1 MWLVEPFDI
10 DLDAVLSNQPEDDA
24 PPWDAG
30 ASYALGARVLRGHRV
45 FASMIAGNLGLDP
58 LTVDQSTDA
67 AEWLEV
73 GYSNARAMFDGV
85 LANRSIATR
94 SGAPLGGDY
103 AVLGFSEAHVALLL
117 DIPVTGANCLVLFG
131 IDAAMV
137 RVVGLNAAGEVLL
150 AQRVAVAGREVGSWW
165 EYFTVP
171 VSGARETL
179 VFRDLPVGIA
189 RIVIGLD
196 GDTVRLGEVVLGRE
210 IYIGAAQVAGT
221 AGRHVTASRYEF
233 NDFGRLSMVK
243 RPTRREMTYTVAIEK
258 DHFDR
263 LEGRLGRITGGL
275 VAAIGST
282 GRTSTVVFGIMGT
295 IEWAEEY
302 PDFYIYAFTVKGVS

>member
-10 DLDAVLSNQPEDDA
+10 DLDAVTSTQPEDDA

-30 ASYALGARVLRGHRV
+30 VSYALGARVLREHRV
-45 FASMIAGNLGLDP
+45 FASMIADNLGLDP
-58 LTVDQSTDA
+58 LDVDQSTDA

-85 LANRSIATR
+85 LANRASATR

-103 AVLGFSEAHVALLL
+103 AALGFSSDSVALLL
-117 DIPVTGANCLVLFG
+117 DVPITGANCLVLFG
-131 IDAAMV
+131 LDAAMV
-137 RVVGLNAAGEVLL
+137 QVVGVNAAGNVLL
-150 AQRVAVAGREVGSWW
+150 SQRVAVAGREIGNWW

-179 VFRDLPVGIA
+179 VFRDLPVGIV
-189 RIVIGLD
+189 RVVIGLE
-196 GDTVRLGEVVLGRE
+196 GDAVRLGEVVLGRE
-210 IYIGAAQVAGT
+210 VFIGKLQVAGT
-221 AGRHVTASRYEF
+221 TGRHVTASRYEF
-233 NDFGRLSMVK
+233 NDFGRLTLVK
-243 RPTRREMTYTVAIEK
+243 RPTRREMTYTVLAEK

-263 LEGRLGRITGGL
+263 LEGRLGRLTGGL

-282 GRTSTVVFGIMGT
+282 ARVSTVVFGIMGT
-295 IEWAEEY
+295 IEWAEQY